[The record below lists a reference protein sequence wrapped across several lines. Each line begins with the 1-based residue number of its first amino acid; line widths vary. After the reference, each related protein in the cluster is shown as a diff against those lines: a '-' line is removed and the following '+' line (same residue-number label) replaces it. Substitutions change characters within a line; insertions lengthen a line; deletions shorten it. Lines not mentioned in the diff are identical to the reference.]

1 MPDTDRLRELLVA
14 GDLVG
19 LFVGAMGWDHPD
31 HAEPVVDVETGLSA
45 AAVAN
50 KKGVTA
56 FRVDCSDGLPLRAGQ
71 DRLVRELRRVSR
83 DQLVVFTAPDEY
95 LWLWP
100 EQRPSGVGYRLVGH
114 HHPFSA
120 PTEAI
125 LQRLVRASFAIS
137 EEPSLTSA
145 AVLERVRRS
154 FNAEKVTRS
163 FYREF
168 ERHHKSFTEAISG
181 IGHAADRSWYA
192 SLILNR
198 LMFCYFVQ
206 NKGFLDGDRGYLRS
220 RLTQAMNRRDPDTFF
235 RSFLLPLFHHG
246 LGDRRHAYSDD
257 DTAEMVGSVPFVN
270 GGIFERHRL
279 ETDYN
284 PDIPDSAFLELFD
297 FFDGWR
303 WHLDERPSEV
313 ANEINPDVLGYIF
326 EQYINQKDYGAYYT
340 KPDVTG
346 YMATSAIL
354 PALADRFVTAGLDDP
369 AALLA
374 ASRADYIHDILGHG
388 ADKDTPPPRA
398 DRGRGNGTAAT
409 LPNTSS
415 CRLRTTTWHC
425 RGSAGATWCTAASAT
440 PACSTCCRTASAAG
454 ASMTPSRRT
463 STFRDC

>member
-1 MPDTDRLRELLVA
+1 MSNTDRLRGRLAA
-14 GDLVG
+14 GDFAG
-19 LFVGAMGWDHPD
+19 LFIGEMGWDHPRSTD
-31 HAEPVVDVETGLSA
+31 PVHLAENDST
-45 AAVAN
+45 AVAVAD

-56 FRVDCSDGLPLRAGQ
+56 FRVDCPSGLPLRAGQ

-83 DQLVVFTAPDEY
+83 DQLVVFTAPDEC

-114 HHPFSA
+114 RHPVDA
-120 PTEAI
+120 PTQAI
-125 LQRLVRASFAIS
+125 LQRLGRASFAIA
-137 EEPSLTSA
+137 EESSLTSA

-168 ERHHKSFTEAISG
+168 EKRHKSFTEAISG

-192 SLILNR
+192 SLTLNR

-220 RLTQAMNRRDPDTFF
+220 RLTRAMNRRDPDTFF

-257 DTAEMVGSVPFVN
+257 DTAAMVGSVPFVN

-279 ETDYN
+279 ETDYD
-284 PDIPDSAFLELFD
+284 PDIPDSAFRELFD

-354 PALADRFVTAGLDDP
+354 PALADRFVAAGLDDP
-369 AALLA
+369 ATLLGG
-374 ASRADYIHDILGHG
+374 SRADYIHDVLGHG
-388 ADKDTPPPRA
+388 AGKDVPPPQRIVAVAVAQRRPCRARRVVASDRRRGTAGGALVRRGAPPRA
-398 DRGRGNGTAAT
+398 
-409 LPNTSS
+409 
-415 CRLRTTTWHC
+415 LRP
-425 RGSAGATWCTAASAT
+425 
-440 PACSTCCRTASAAG
+440 PARHAVGQRA
-454 ASMTPSRRT
+454 PLEHR
-463 STFRDC
+463 

>member
-1 MPDTDRLRELLVA
+1 MLEMDRLRELLVA

-19 LFVGAMGWDHPD
+19 LFVGAMGWDHPN

-56 FRVDCSDGLPLRAGQ
+56 FWADCPGGLPLRAGQ

-83 DQLVVFTAPDEY
+83 DQLVVFTAPDEC

-100 EQRPSGVGYRLVGH
+100 EQRPSGVGYRLVGYR
-114 HHPFSA
+114 HPADA
-120 PTEAI
+120 PAEAI
-125 LQRLVRASFAIS
+125 LQRLGRASFTIS

-168 ERHHKSFTEAISG
+168 EKRHKSFAEAISG

-192 SLILNR
+192 SLTLNR

-206 NKGFLDGDRGYLRS
+206 NKGFLDGDPGYLRS
-220 RLTQAMNRRDPDTFF
+220 RLTKAIDREGPDTFF
-235 RSFLLPLFHHG
+235 KSFLLPMFHHG
-246 LGDRRHAYSDD
+246 LGDRRHAYGDG
-257 DTAEMVGSVPFVN
+257 DTAAMVGSVPFVN

-279 ETDYN
+279 ETDYD
-284 PDIPDSAFLELFD
+284 PDIPDSAFLDLFD

-303 WHLDERPSEV
+303 WHLDERPSEA

-354 PALADRFVTAGLDDP
+354 PALADRLVAAGLDDP
-369 AALLA
+369 ATLLGG
-374 ASRADYIHDILGHG
+374 SRADYIHDVLGHG
-388 ADKDTPPPRA
+388 AGKDVPPPPRIVA
-398 DRGRGNGTAAT
+398 VAVAQRRPCRIRRVAASERRRGTA
-409 LPNTSS
+409 
-415 CRLRTTTWHC
+415 
-425 RGSAGATWCTAASAT
+425 RGALVRRGAPPRALHP
-440 PACSTCCRTASAAG
+440 PARHAVGQRA
-454 ASMTPSRRT
+454 PLEHR
-463 STFRDC
+463 